1 MQTLLMP
8 ILSLTLPQELWL
20 WPAYLKL
27 FVENNVELERQS
39 QRGMTKWR
47 KKTTRRDGKK
57 KNRTF
62 GGVVLLHILF
72 LLLRGQ
78 FHSLFPN

>member
-8 ILSLTLPQELWL
+8 ILSLTLRQELWF
-20 WPAYLKL
+20 WSIYLKL
-27 FVENNVELERQS
+27 FVDNNVELERQKLLDDEVEEEDNKE
-39 QRGMTKWR
+39 RWG
-47 KKTTRRDGKK
+47 K

-62 GGVVLLHILF
+62 GDVVLLHILF

-78 FHSLFPN
+78 FHSLFPT